1 MSRFAQDRGGSWEA
15 KIQKVLAQSQVV
27 TLGESLGLRLDS
39 CLDYGLTGCDDP
51 SLSTTLS
58 QREM

>member
-1 MSRFAQDRGGSWEA
+1 MSRFAQDRRGSWEA

-39 CLDYGLTGCDDP
+39 CLDYGLTG
-51 SLSTTLS
+51 
-58 QREM
+58 